1 MAFERK
7 IDFKKSRVGDEK
19 ENQKEY
25 VVESARQSENVKSR
39 QKNSSKKRNRN
50 KMNTYIYKQII
61 Y

>member
-19 ENQKEY
+19 EKQKEY

-39 QKNSSKKRNRN
+39 QQNSSKKEIEI
-50 KMNTYIYKQII
+50 K
-61 Y
+61 